1 MAAQSILLKFL
12 LAAGILW
19 IAACENDPAE
29 IEAYTKESKEIEE
42 ARDIKANFSQG
53 GIMKAILEAPLMYRV
68 KADTVYTEFPKSIF
82 VTFYTDSA
90 VVDNIVK
97 AKYAR
102 YYDLLRKVYMRDSV
116 VVYNTKGDTLF
127 AEDLWWDQNLEIFYS
142 DKPVRVYQGMDRL
155 TGDDGIHATQD
166 LKKITILNNRGTLA
180 IPAEINPGPPQ

>member
-29 IEAYTKESKEIEE
+29 IKAYTKESKEIEE

-68 KADTVYTEFPKSIF
+68 KADTVYTEFPDSVH
-82 VTFYTDSA
+82 VTFYNESGAIENVVSA
-90 VVDNIVK
+90 N
-97 AKYAR
+97 YAR
-102 YYDLLRKVYMRDSV
+102 YYDLLHKVYMRDSV

-142 DKPVRVYQGMDRL
+142 DNPVKVYRGMDRII
-155 TGDDGIHATQD
+155 GDGIWAKSN
-166 LKKITILNNRGTLA
+166 LSKLTIKNARGPVA